1 MVSKIV
7 VPIDVTNFDDEKV
20 FIFRDTPPCGHPS
33 SQRGIWIA
41 PKRKQNSPLA
51 RGVRRGTPGG
61 VAYLVIEIGN
71 IYNPGESWDLSRV
84 TEKWDTTKSTRYRLK
99 SPTKN
104 RHPNGWRFFVYSD
117 D

>member
-20 FIFRDTPPCGHPS
+20 FVFRDTPPCGHPS

-61 VAYLVIEIGN
+61 VADLVVEVSD
-71 IYNPGESWDLSRV
+71 IYRC
-84 TEKWDTTKSTRYRLK
+84 
-99 SPTKN
+99 
-104 RHPNGWRFFVYSD
+104 D
-117 D
+117 DSLEFCIIK